1 MTARLDAI
9 GSDGPEAAL
18 SRAAPSDDPLTIF
31 RPEPRS
37 GDSAAQRMDAIPSQA
52 PSVPFA
58 TPSVNDGKPL
68 TAGVVNR
75 IKRVLRTL
83 DIARDF
89 EKTVDNR
96 LAALRGLDQEVQDR
110 ARRLECLN
118 REIIVGAAHA
128 DDFLR
133 AIGSLKPSRLETA

>member
-1 MTARLDAI
+1 MTARPDAI

-18 SRAAPSDDPLTIF
+18 SQGAPGEDPLAIF
-31 RPEPRS
+31 QLEPQNVGEGS
-37 GDSAAQRMDAIPSQA
+37 GDAALRMDAIPSQA

-58 TPSVNDGKPL
+58 TPSVNDGKPP

-75 IKRVLRTL
+75 IKRVLRAL
-83 DIARDF
+83 NIAQDF

-110 ARRLECLN
+110 AGVSSC
-118 REIIVGAAHA
+118 
-128 DDFLR
+128 
-133 AIGSLKPSRLETA
+133 